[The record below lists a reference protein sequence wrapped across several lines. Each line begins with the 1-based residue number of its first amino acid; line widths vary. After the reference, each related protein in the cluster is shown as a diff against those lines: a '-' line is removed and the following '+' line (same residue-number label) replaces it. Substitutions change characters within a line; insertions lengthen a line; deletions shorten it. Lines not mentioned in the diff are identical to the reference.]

1 MGGWSTESTP
11 EHRCKIGGIFV
22 FGWVGGVPVY
32 PGSWGWGGQVRRG
45 IGARVGASPVIL
57 VVSELRGGG
66 RSGEVKLSLSMVRV
80 GGEPKHMLPC

>member
-66 RSGEVKLSLSMVRV
+66 AGQGRSNYL
-80 GGEPKHMLPC
+80 